1 MVCRET
7 TKKNRSLKKQMIISS
22 NQNEAKKQER
32 EFGVKMVYFLI
43 KELILIVLKK
53 NVLRPR

>member
-7 TKKNRSLKKQMIISS
+7 TKKNRSLKKQVIISS

-32 EFGVKMVYFLI
+32 EFGVKMEYFLI

-53 NVLRPR
+53 MS